1 MAEVSNREGY
11 WEKTLE
17 FSLARFFRWSYVQYK
32 SILALK
38 RFMNA
43 SETMTMAPKKML
55 MHVRIMEI
63 VVSSHHTN

>member
-11 WEKTLE
+11 WEKALE
-17 FSLARFFRWSYVQYK
+17 FSLARFFRWSYVNINP
-32 SILALK
+32 SWLFT
-38 RFMNA
+38 RFMHA

-63 VVSSHHTN
+63 VVSSYHTN